1 MSMAET
7 KSVHLSMFGFTD
19 EMLARTVL
27 EEIKQGVKDKEI
39 VIEDW
44 ALATKGPDGKVNI
57 STDTSVDPGAKRGAG
72 FGGAA
77 GLALAVLA
85 GPIGVGAVVAGA
97 AIGAVTAAL
106 RDAGMKDG
114 DLSAITAEMQEGRS
128 GLVIAVSPDERDRF
142 EKFVAGDPMFDS
154 AIRRVAADITPD
166 HTLAQAIDEFRA
178 AQAQKAA
185 GPA

>member
-1 MSMAET
+1 MAET

-97 AIGAVTAAL
+97 AIGAVSPSPTIAWTKRRRLSRFARTSSISL
-106 RDAGMKDG
+106 R
-114 DLSAITAEMQEGRS
+114 
-128 GLVIAVSPDERDRF
+128 SPCSS
-142 EKFVAGDPMFDS
+142 M
-154 AIRRVAADITPD
+154 PD
-166 HTLAQAIDEFRA
+166 TS
-178 AQAQKAA
+178 
-185 GPA
+185 